1 MKHIAFDIGAESGR
15 AIVGE
20 IAEGK
25 LHMKEIHR
33 FPTPTVRV
41 NESLRWDIHELFAE
55 IKNGLKKYSQLY
67 GDATCSMGV
76 DTWGIDYGF
85 LDRNGE
91 LCDIPY
97 HYRDKR
103 TEGTAKIIDE
113 AMGLDT
119 LYELTG
125 IQQMEINT
133 LNQLIAAKRDH
144 DSVLDSG
151 EKLLFIGDLLHY
163 FLCGSVKSEYS
174 IATTS
179 NLFSTI
185 SDSWCDEVI
194 EAFGFNRRNLP
205 EVVPA
210 GSLLGTIKPDLAQEV
225 GLSKTCTVIAPP
237 VHDTACAA
245 TAVPSQEENVAFIST
260 GTWSLV
266 GLERKG
272 AVANEKAKANNIA
285 NYGSAFG
292 NKIFIKNVMG
302 LWLIQQARHHWLK
315 KRPDLSYGEIVEL
328 AKEARPFYGLIDP
341 NDAAFLNP
349 KNMPAEISAYL
360 NRSGQKTVDPDDI
373 GQVARI
379 IFESLSLAYRRMF
392 AMLTDASGFDLTQIN
407 MIGGGIQNKM
417 LTQYTANATG
427 VKVVA
432 GPIEATAAGNILV
445 QAFGTGE
452 IASLSELRRMVSD
465 TFEPEIY
472 LPENTKEWDEMFRRF
487 LSIGLKNH

>member
-20 IAEGK
+20 ISDGK
-25 LHMKEIHR
+25 LQMKEIHR
-33 FPTPTVRV
+33 FPTPSVQI
-41 NESLRWDIHELFAE
+41 NGSFRWDIHELFAE
-55 IKNGLKKYSQLY
+55 IKNGLKIYSQLY

-76 DTWGIDYGF
+76 DTWGIDYGLF
-85 LDRNGE
+85 ERNGE

-103 TEGTAKIIDE
+103 TEGTTKIISE
-113 AMGLDT
+113 ELGLDR

-133 LNQLIAAKRDH
+133 LNQLIAAKRDR
-144 DSVLDSG
+144 DPVL
-151 EKLLFIGDLLHY
+151 ENAERLLFIGDILHN
-163 FLCGSVKSEYS
+163 FLCGSIKSEYS

-194 EAFGFNRRNLP
+194 AAFEFNKSMMP
-205 EVVPA
+205 EVIPS
-210 GSLLGTIKPDLAQEV
+210 GSLLGTIKHDLAQEV
-225 GLSKTCTVIAPP
+225 GLSRKCIVIAPA
-237 VHDTACAA
+237 VHDTASAA
-245 TAVPSQEENVAFIST
+245 TAIPSQEENVAFISS

-266 GLERKG
+266 GLELND

-285 NYGSAFG
+285 NYGSSFG
-292 NKIFIKNVMG
+292 KKIFIKNVMG
-302 LWLIQQARHHWLK
+302 LWLIQQARRHWLK

-328 AKEARPFYGLIDP
+328 AKEAKPFYGMIDP
-341 NDAAFLNP
+341 NNAAFLNP
-349 KNMPAEISAYL
+349 ENMPLEISSYL
-360 NRSGQKTVDPDDI
+360 TKSGQNTVEPDDI

-417 LTQYTANATG
+417 LTQYTANALG
-427 VKVVA
+427 VKVFA
-432 GPIEATAAGNILV
+432 GPIEATAVGNILL

-452 IASLSELRRMVSD
+452 IASLSALRQVVAD
-465 TFEPEIY
+465 TFEPEFY
-472 LPENTKEWDEMFRRF
+472 LPENTKEWDEMYRRF
-487 LSIGLKNH
+487 LSIC